1 MSRPIDS
8 NVSWYNFICKSGY
21 VPVICGGNVRCS
33 WPLTEDFSRTM
44 LLLHWPNWRTIQDI
58 KPDSVSWS
66 EKMSSFLLMPECPNF
81 VKADVQR
88 AMIPTEL
95 QVNHDDSDNDRD
107 QDPDDMQPEWLE
119 LVRPNTEFKE
129 DGTDFNYN
137 DGGLEYDWSQ
147 CSHDYPSDYGKTFLD
162 NVNSKENTTD
172 SQGLD
177 LPDVNIDTLNTE
189 QRLAFD
195 IVMNTLFQFT
205 SSSEQYTPLRL
216 IVAGTAGSGK
226 SYLIKCLVRAVR
238 LLFQCNK
245 CVQVLCPT
253 GNAANLI
260 SGVTIHSFF

>member
-1 MSRPIDS
+1 MQTTKRDISAVEASFELSNLPLYRCSHNFQNVSLSGARVLERTGLTLTKQTSLDKYLGRPIDS

-21 VPVICGGNVRCS
+21 VPVISGGNVRCS

-58 KPDSVSWS
+58 KPDSLSWS

-95 QVNHDDSDNDRD
+95 QVNLDDSDNDSD

-195 IVMNTLFQFT
+195 IVMNTFI
-205 SSSEQYTPLRL
+205 SIYKL
-216 IVAGTAGSGK
+216 I
-226 SYLIKCLVRAVR
+226 
-238 LLFQCNK
+238 
-245 CVQVLCPT
+245 
-253 GNAANLI
+253 
-260 SGVTIHSFF
+260 